1 MNYTKL
7 QQQFENEVRKPI
19 KEINPTFT
27 VNIHT
32 YPNIEI
38 DFLTPSISFADED
51 QEKIAEYLKQI
62 EESYKIINSF
72 KNKYGF

>member
-19 KEINPTFT
+19 KEINPFFT

-32 YPNIEI
+32 FPNMEI
-38 DFLTPSISFADED
+38 DFLTPSISFADEEQD
-51 QEKIAEYLKQI
+51 KIIEYIEQI
-62 EESYKIINSF
+62 EKAYEIINSF
-72 KNKYGF
+72 KNKHSF